1 MPPNPGV
8 TILLLCYAFLGV
20 LASPIVL
27 HSRDDVLPPRA
38 TALNVFAALFTILVL
53 IIIAMWV
60 IMRLIN
66 QALTKLSAT
75 VTGSGTSSST
85 SGTGETSTTLSEVVN
100 YVWTTKTK
108 GYAVSLQTGKVVG
121 EVRRGPEGVVRV

>member
-8 TILLLCYAFLGV
+8 TTFLLSFAPSGI
-20 LASPIVL
+20 LASPIFL
-27 HSRDDVLPPRA
+27 HSRDDVLPPRD

-53 IIIAMWV
+53 VMIAMWV

-75 VTGSGTSSST
+75 VTGSGTSSSST
-85 SGTGETSTTLSEVVN
+85 SGTGETSTTLS
-100 YVWTTKTK
+100 
-108 GYAVSLQTGKVVG
+108 
-121 EVRRGPEGVVRV
+121 